1 MGGEGED
8 GGIRRGEASNQLR
21 CVPSAEGEEEKR
33 GEANQ
38 YQTGSHDAT
47 LHGVVFTAVV
57 VTDNGCDAH
66 AVADKERLQHKLAID
81 NDGYGGNAVFSD

>member
-1 MGGEGED
+1 MGGEGVD
-8 GGIRRGEASNQLR
+8 GGIRRDEASNQFR
-21 CVPSAEGEEEKR
+21 CVPSAQGKEKKR
-33 GEANQ
+33 EEANQ
-38 YQTGSHDAT
+38 CQTGTYDAT
-47 LHGVVFTAVV
+47 LHGVVFNAVV